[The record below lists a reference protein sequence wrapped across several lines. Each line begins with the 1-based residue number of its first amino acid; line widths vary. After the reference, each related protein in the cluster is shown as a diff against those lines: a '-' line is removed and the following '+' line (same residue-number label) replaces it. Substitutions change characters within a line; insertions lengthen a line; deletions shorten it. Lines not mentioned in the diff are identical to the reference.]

1 MSIVYIE
8 KEYLDVIL
16 ESDIRDYDF
25 SSFFSSFKYSYI
37 YVVNDEQILLG
48 YIDRQSFLTGEER
61 LLKRFH
67 FTLGKNSVSAET
79 LFGWHADLKSIPVV
93 DLESKFLGAYIRSFP
108 DELVSLERVM
118 NRIALSVLPA
128 FVEEFIAFFRSKGI
142 RSLLLLSEKDDFE
155 RIREIVGGSLQITL
169 IDDISN
175 NLCQDSSLIV
185 DMKYSKSF
193 RELRFGCNGVDVF
206 SLEELVALSIL
217 PTTMEFLEGLEVP
230 MIFVE
235 GPLKEKL
242 SRANERWPHLFMRG
256 SLSRSLDNDNLI
268 SSFFQGDQELINW
281 AKDYESGIM
290 GGDCV
295 CTNGI
300 HLMMSEC
307 LGSIDATKDGE
318 LPRIFLFGSCFA
330 YGVCVPPRD
339 RISTCMQGLFA
350 GEYEVVN
357 LAVKNGR
364 SLLNDLLY
372 ILNTRIKRGDIII
385 DLNYYRSEISKEI
398 QAFQPIYECSTYL
411 NDHPNPSYFFLDNT
425 FHSNAAVCQSIATFL
440 FQIVV
445 ERKSVNLVSK
455 DGGTVFLHKFDR
467 LGRIDSA
474 SVLGQSLMQTYISY
488 VKRHKRSYHDG
499 AIIGSVILTANPL
512 TRGHEYLVHY
522 AKQRCEVL
530 YVFIVEEDR
539 FEYSTLDRLS
549 FAFNVF
555 DDPGIVI
562 LSTGNVMTA
571 YYTFPEYF
579 SVSHSRAIGEKMA
592 WHPDYHCFLFG
603 AVVAPILGIN
613 RRFIGEEVPGS
624 ITDHYNEKVREILPS
639 YGIVVEVV
647 PRLNNRDGIPVSASR
662 ARLYA
667 NSEQWGKLAEVVSPR
682 VMNSMVNHPPRESNL
697 KRAGKW
703 SSTYK
708 EGEFLIKKYN
718 YANLPAIK
726 REVKATAAARD
737 YGLNTPSFK
746 GTVERKGFICNSFEY
761 VQMRPV
767 DEVSVLQSRLIR
779 QQCETLLAAL
789 PKVSWDLMDHYWQ
802 DFLLPEFDNALSFLS
817 IDTSHY
823 TLYLS
828 KLIPTVF
835 IHGDLTCQNLGL
847 TKGEELVIFDFQH
860 GSLGPA
866 GWDKAFFAATFPS
879 DKFFLSMSR
888 EERYMAE
895 AISAIRLGRSIRKQ
909 APDLAIREKLFQS
922 WVKGNHKLES

>member
-1 MSIVYIE
+1 MSIVFIE

-37 YVVNDEQILLG
+37 YVVNDEQVLLG

-61 LLKRFH
+61 VLKTFH
-67 FTLGKNSVSAET
+67 FILGKNPVSAET
-79 LFGWHADLKSIPVV
+79 LFGWYADLNSIPVV
-93 DLESKFLGAYIRSFP
+93 DLESKFLGAYIRSIP
-108 DELVSLERVM
+108 GELVSLERVM

-128 FVEEFIAFFRSKGI
+128 FVGEFITFFKSKGI

-155 RIREIVGGSLQITL
+155 KMREIVGGSLQVTL
-169 IDDISN
+169 IDDTLDY
-175 NLCQDSSLIV
+175 LCQDSSVVV
-185 DMKYSKSF
+185 DMKYSSSF
-193 RELRFGCNGVDVF
+193 RESRFGCNGIDVF

-217 PTTMEFLEGLEVP
+217 PTTMEFLEELEVP

-242 SRANERWPHLFMRG
+242 SRANERWPHLFKRG
-256 SLSRSLDNDNLI
+256 SLSGSLDNDDLI
-268 SSFFQGDQELINW
+268 SCFFQGDQELINW
-281 AKDYESGIM
+281 AKNNESGIM

-300 HLMMSEC
+300 HLLMSER
-307 LGSIDATKDGE
+307 LESIDAPKDGE

-330 YGVCVPPRD
+330 YGVCVPPQD
-339 RISTCMQGLFA
+339 RISACMQEMFS

-372 ILNTRIKRGDIII
+372 ILNTKIRRGDIII
-385 DLNYYRSEISKEI
+385 DLNHYRSEISREI
-398 QAFQPIYECSTYL
+398 QFFHPIYECSTYL
-411 NDHPNPSYFFLDNT
+411 NDHPKPSYFFLDNT
-425 FHSNAAVCQSIATFL
+425 FHSNAAVCKSVAAFL
-440 FQIVV
+440 HQIVV
-445 ERKSVNLVSK
+445 ERKCVNLESNY
-455 DGGTVFLHKFDR
+455 DGTVYLHESDR
-467 LGRIDSA
+467 LGRIDSV
-474 SVLGQSLMQTYISY
+474 SVLGQSLMQSYISY
-488 VKRHKRSYHDG
+488 VKRHKRSCHDG

-522 AKQRCEVL
+522 AMQRCEVL

-539 FEYSTLDRLS
+539 FQYSTLERMS
-549 FAFNVF
+549 FAYNVF
-555 DDPGIVI
+555 DDPRIVI

-579 SVSHSRAIGEKMA
+579 LSSHSCTVGDKMD
-592 WHPDYHCFLFG
+592 WRPDYHCFLFG

-624 ITDHYNEKVREILPS
+624 VTDRYNEKVKAILPS

-647 PRLNNRDGIPVSASR
+647 PRLRNREGIPVSASR
-662 ARLYA
+662 ARMYA
-667 NSEQWGKLAEVVSPR
+667 KDEQWEKLAEMVSPK
-682 VMNSMVNHPPRESNL
+682 VLDEMVNHPPRDGNL
-697 KRAGKW
+697 IRAGKW

-708 EGEFLIKKYN
+708 EGELLIKKYN
-718 YANLPAIK
+718 YSYLPAIK
-726 REVKATAAARD
+726 REARATSLARD

-746 GTVERKGFICNSFEY
+746 GTFERKGFICNSFEY
-761 VQMRPV
+761 VQMRPI
-767 DEVSVLQSRLIR
+767 DEVSVLQSKLIR
-779 QQCETLLAAL
+779 LQCESLLADL
-789 PKVSWDLMDHYWQ
+789 PKVPWDSMDHYWH
-802 DFLLPEFDNALSFLS
+802 DSLLPEFNNALSFLS
-817 IDTSHY
+817 IDTSRY

-847 TKGEELVIFDFQH
+847 TKREKLVVFDFQH

-866 GWDKAFFAATFPS
+866 CWDKAFFAATFPS
-879 DKFFLSMSR
+879 DKFFLPMSR

-895 AISAIRLGRSIRKQ
+895 VISAIRLGRSIRKR
-909 APDLAIREKLFQS
+909 ATDLAIRENLFQS
-922 WVKGNHKLES
+922 WVKENHRLEF